1 MSGLIAIAY
10 FLIKLGFNL
19 ILFALFI
26 RAALRYFQVSTLH
39 PVGQLVYQLTNPIVH
54 PIERLIYSGKTPL
67 NRYDWITLG
76 LIVIIDLL
84 KFLVLGLLFYNIL
97 LPVLYLILFT
107 IADLIT
113 LVCEL
118 LFFMILIR
126 VIISWINPTRQ
137 HPVLDIIR
145 LITEPLLELGRYLIP
160 NISGFDFSPI
170 IIMIFLKIIALFMAA
185 ILPFN
190 M

>member
-10 FLIKLGFNL
+10 FLVKLSFNL
-19 ILFALFI
+19 LLFALLL
-26 RAALRYFQVSTLH
+26 RVALRYFQVSTLH
-39 PVGQLVYQLTNPIVH
+39 PAGQLIYQLTSPIVH
-54 PIERLIYSGKTPL
+54 PIERLIYSGKTSL
-67 NRYDWITLG
+67 NRYDWVTLG
-76 LIVIIDLL
+76 LIVLIDLL
-84 KFLVLGLLFYNIL
+84 KFLVLGLLFHSIL
-97 LPVLYLILFT
+97 LPLLYLILFT
-107 IADLIT
+107 VADLVT

-126 VIISWINPTRQ
+126 VIISWINPARQ
-137 HPVLDIIR
+137 HPALDIIN
-145 LITEPLLELGRYLIP
+145 LITEPLLELGRFLIP

-170 IIMIFLKIIALFMAA
+170 IIMIILKIIALFMAA